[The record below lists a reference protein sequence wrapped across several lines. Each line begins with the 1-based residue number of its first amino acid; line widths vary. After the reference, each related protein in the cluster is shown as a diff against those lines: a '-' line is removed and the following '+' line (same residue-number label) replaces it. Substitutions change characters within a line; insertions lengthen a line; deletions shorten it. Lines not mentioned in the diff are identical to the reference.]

1 LSLLTS
7 AAQNLASPAVLF
19 FLLGVGASR
28 LRSDLEVPPP
38 VSKALSLYLVFS
50 IGFRGGSELALGHGS
65 LSLWV
70 LLPLALGL
78 AASTVGVAFLLLRL
92 LGGRVG
98 MEDRAAVA
106 AHYGSVSVATFAA
119 ATAYLGSQGLAA
131 DGSLLVLLAAME
143 VPGILLALSVG
154 LRASQGREGGLP
166 WHELLTSAPL
176 LLLMGSMAVGL
187 LSGAKGQA
195 SLAPVVE
202 GVFPGLLC
210 LFLLDMGVVAGR
222 RLNAFKEAGLR
233 ILAFGVAMPL
243 LGGALGLLGAHL
255 AGLDV
260 AGRTLAAVLAGSA
273 SYIAAPAAVR
283 QTLPGANLGLSL
295 GLALGV
301 TFPFNVLVGI
311 PLWHALSLRLG
322 A

>member
-1 LSLLTS
+1 M
-7 AAQNLASPAVLF
+7 LF
-19 FLLGVGASR
+19 FLLGVAASR
-28 LRSDLEVPPP
+28 VRSDLEVPPP
-38 VSKALSLYLVFS
+38 VSKALSLYLVFA
-50 IGFRGGSELALGHGS
+50 IGFRGGAELASDHGGTS
-65 LSLWV
+65 VWI
-70 LLPLALGL
+70 LLPLALAL
-78 AASTVGVAFLLLRL
+78 AVGTVAGAFGLLRL
-92 LGGRVG
+92 LARKV
-98 MEDRAAVA
+98 DCVDHAAVA

-119 ATAYLGSQGLAA
+119 GSAYLADRGLVT

-143 VPGILLALSVG
+143 VPGILLALSIG
-154 LRASQGREGGLP
+154 LRANRAGRDGMP

-176 LLLMGSMAVGL
+176 LLLVGSMLVGL
-187 LSGAKGQA
+187 LSAERGRA
-195 SLAPVVE
+195 SLQPVVE

-222 RLNAFKEAGLR
+222 RLNAFREAGFG

-260 AGRTLAAVLAGSA
+260 AGRTLAALLAGSA
-273 SYIAAPAAVR
+273 SYIAGPAAVR
-283 QTLPGANLGLSL
+283 QALPSANLGLSL
-295 GLALGV
+295 GLALGI

-311 PLWHALSLRLG
+311 PLWHALSQWLG

>member
-1 LSLLTS
+1 MSLTAS
-7 AAQNLASPAVLF
+7 ALQNLASPAVLF
-19 FLLGVGASR
+19 FLLGVVASR
-28 LRSDLEVPPP
+28 VRSDLEVPPP
-38 VSKALSLYLVFS
+38 VSKALSLYLVFA
-50 IGFRGGSELALGHGS
+50 IGFRGGAELASGHGG
-65 LSLWV
+65 LSLGV

-78 AASTVGVAFLLLRL
+78 AVATVAAAFGLLRL
-92 LGGRVG
+92 LARKV
-98 MEDRAAVA
+98 DSIDKAAVA

-119 ATAYLGSQGLAA
+119 GSAYLADHGLPT

-154 LRASQGREGGLP
+154 LRVNRGKDGLP

-176 LLLMGSMAVGL
+176 LLLVGSMLVGV
-187 LSGAKGQA
+187 LSAAKGRA
-195 SLAPVVE
+195 SLQPVVE

-222 RLNAFKEAGLR
+222 RLNAFREAGFGL
-233 ILAFGVAMPL
+233 LAFGIVMPL
-243 LGGALGLLGAHL
+243 LGGTLGLLGAHL
-255 AGLDV
+255 AGMDM
-260 AGRTLAAVLAGSA
+260 AGRTLVALLAGSA
-273 SYIAAPAAVR
+273 SYIAGPAAVR
-283 QTLPGANLGLSL
+283 QALPSANLGLSL
-295 GLALGV
+295 GLALGI

>member
-222 RLNAFKEAGLR
+222 RLNASRRRACASWPSEWPCPFWAVPWACWGPTWRGWTWQGAPWRRCWREAPR
-233 ILAFGVAMPL
+233 TSPPRPPCARPCR
-243 LGGALGLLGAHL
+243 
-255 AGLDV
+255 
-260 AGRTLAAVLAGSA
+260 GRTWASA
-273 SYIAAPAAVR
+273 WGWPWASPSPSMCWWA
-283 QTLPGANLGLSL
+283 
-295 GLALGV
+295 
-301 TFPFNVLVGI
+301 FPSGM
-311 PLWHALSLRLG
+311 P
-322 A
+322 

>member
-1 LSLLTS
+1 MNVLAT
-7 AAQNLASPAVLF
+7 AFQNLASPAVLF

-28 LRSDLEVPPP
+28 LRSDLEIPSQVG
-38 VSKALSLYLVFS
+38 KALSLYLVFA

-65 LSLWV
+65 LPLWK
-70 LLPLALGL
+70 LLLLALGL
-78 AASTVGVAFLLLRL
+78 AVATVAGALLLLRL
-92 LGGRVG
+92 LGKGVG
-98 MEDRAAVA
+98 PEDRAALA

-119 ATAYLGSQGLAA
+119 ATVYLGSQGLTA

-154 LRASQGREGGLP
+154 LRASQGPEGGLP
-166 WHELLTSAPL
+166 WRELLTSAPL

-187 LSGAKGQA
+187 LSGSRGQA

-202 GVFPGLLC
+202 GLFPGLLC
-210 LFLLDMGVVAGR
+210 FFLLDMGAVAGR
-222 RLNAFKEAGLR
+222 RLSAFREVGFG

-255 AGLDV
+255 AGMDI
-260 AGRTLAAVLAGSA
+260 AGRTLTAVLAGSA

-283 QTLPGANLGLSL
+283 QALPRANLGLSL
-295 GLALGV
+295 GLALGI

-311 PLWHALSLRLG
+311 PLWHALSLVLG
-322 A
+322 G